1 MVFWEGYVSDE
12 AMGTIVPIVVY
23 WLYAGFYQLLP
34 PLDKYRLHTR
44 KEEEE
49 KNSVPLVS
57 VVKGVLF
64 QQLVQATVANC
75 SFCQF
80 GVFSGRQVCQG
91 EIVNFDVL
99 SVCIGH

>member
-12 AMGTIVPIVVY
+12 AMGTVAPVVVY

-49 KNSVPLVS
+49 KNAVPFVS
-57 VVKGVLF
+57 VVRGVLF
-64 QQLVQATVANC
+64 QQIVQATVAKLLFLV
-75 SFCQF
+75 SRKIKLF
-80 GVFSGRQVCQG
+80 
-91 EIVNFDVL
+91 
-99 SVCIGH
+99 